1 MFLVFIVVI
10 VIFVYFVIDSIRK
23 LLDKTS
29 YLKLCYHT
37 EILMVSFFIEVGPRC
52 KYFDTWY
59 KDEVNANDQYC

>member
-29 YLKLCYHT
+29 YSLNTDLMSDTSLKTY
-37 EILMVSFFIEVGPRC
+37 P
-52 KYFDTWY
+52 
-59 KDEVNANDQYC
+59 